1 MKKLIVAIVILLIPA
16 CISRMVFRMFGCS
29 RVNIGEGCKI
39 GFSLI
44 IADHIELCAGSKIG
58 HLNLVRIAKL
68 ELAEGAYIRHLN
80 IFNGGFV
87 VRLDKDSWIHSMN
100 KFSGQTIHHY
110 QESVFLMKEGSSM
123 MMKNE
128 IDLSDNITIGE
139 HAIIAGS
146 GSQIWTHAFYQTRN
160 RIARVDGS
168 VEIGDYSYVGSN
180 VVICSGVRICADC
193 YIGAN
198 ATVAKDITTPGLYVS
213 QPLRFIDFN
222 PEIAIDSLTEEVVP
236 GIVYKKNRK

>member
-1 MKKLIVAIVILLIPA
+1 
-16 CISRMVFRMFGCS
+16 
-29 RVNIGEGCKI
+29 
-39 GFSLI
+39 
-44 IADHIELCAGSKIG
+44 
-58 HLNLVRIAKL
+58 
-68 ELAEGAYIRHLN
+68 
-80 IFNGGFV
+80 
-87 VRLDKDSWIHSMN
+87 
-100 KFSGQTIHHY
+100 
-110 QESVFLMKEGSSM
+110 M

-198 ATVAKDITTPGLYVS
+198 ATVAKDITTPGLFISRDPYNFQLAKDSKDSTYVI
-213 QPLRFIDFN
+213 PKRNVF
-222 PEIAIDSLTEEVVP
+222 PEYDLLIFLTQ
-236 GIVYKKNRK
+236 K